1 MVNKKKVSTAS
12 EAINAVLQEVGL
24 NAPTFAKNIGV
35 NYQRVYDIQA
45 GRVKKINSEI
55 VRKIREKYPRVNPNF
70 LYDYEYPVMME
81 PGAVPTPQPESVNDM
96 VDVAVQKIMATEEYQ
111 NRISNIS
118 NREKKVLEREER
130 LQSMQEN
137 IQKQMLNL
145 SEREKMLRAKEEELL
160 HLERSIMTREMN
172 ILRRENYLNGEDIK
186 KSGGVQTP
194 FDDSFLEL

>member
-1 MVNKKKVSTAS
+1 MIYKKKVSTAS

-70 LYDYEYPVMME
+70 LYDYEYPVMIE
-81 PGAVPTPQPESVNDM
+81 PGASPTPQPESVNDM

-145 SEREKMLRAKEEELL
+145 SEREKLLRAKEEELL
-160 HLERSIMTREMN
+160 HLERSIMSREMN
-172 ILRRENYLNGEDIK
+172 ILRRENFLDGKGIK
-186 KSGGVQTP
+186 KDGDIDSTFGG
-194 FDDSFLEL
+194 SF

>member
-1 MVNKKKVSTAS
+1 MIYKKKVSTAS

-81 PGAVPTPQPESVNDM
+81 PGAAPTPQPESVNDM

-111 NRISNIS
+111 NRISSIS

-145 SEREKMLRAKEEELL
+145 SEREKLLRAKEEELL
-160 HLERSIMTREMN
+160 HLERSIMSREMN
-172 ILRRENYLNGEDIK
+172 ILRRENFLDGKGIK
-186 KSGGVQTP
+186 KDGDIDSSFGG
-194 FDDSFLEL
+194 SF

>member
-35 NYQRVYDIQA
+35 SYQRVYDIQA

-81 PGAVPTPQPESVNDM
+81 PGAVPTPQPESVNDK
-96 VDVAVQKIMATEEYQ
+96 VDVAVQRIMATEEYQ

-194 FDDSFLEL
+194 FDDSFMEM

>member
-70 LYDYEYPVMME
+70 LYDYEYPVMIE
-81 PGAVPTPQPESVNDM
+81 PGASPTPQPESVNDM

-172 ILRRENYLNGEDIK
+172 ILRRENFLNGEDIK
-186 KSGGVQTP
+186 KSGGIQTP
-194 FDDSFLEL
+194 FDDSFQEL

>member
-1 MVNKKKVSTAS
+1 MIYKKKVSTAS

-118 NREKKVLEREER
+118 HREKKVLEREER
-130 LQSMQEN
+130 LQSL
-137 IQKQMLNL
+137 KVL
-145 SEREKMLRAKEEELL
+145 SKA
-160 HLERSIMTREMN
+160 
-172 ILRRENYLNGEDIK
+172 D
-186 KSGGVQTP
+186 
-194 FDDSFLEL
+194 

>member
-172 ILRRENYLNGEDIK
+172 ILRRENFLNGEDIK
-186 KSGGVQTP
+186 KSGGIQTP
-194 FDDSFLEL
+194 FDDSF

>member
-35 NYQRVYDIQA
+35 SYQRVYDIQA

-70 LYDYEYPVMME
+70 LYDYEYPVMIE
-81 PGAVPTPQPESVNDM
+81 PGASPTPQPESVNDM

-145 SEREKMLRAKEEELL
+145 SEREKLLRAKEEELL
-160 HLERSIMTREMN
+160 HLERSIMSREMN
-172 ILRRENYLNGEDIK
+172 ILRRENFLDGKGIK
-186 KSGGVQTP
+186 KDGDIDSTFSG
-194 FDDSFLEL
+194 SF

>member
-1 MVNKKKVSTAS
+1 MIYKKKVSTAS

-81 PGAVPTPQPESVNDM
+81 PGAAPTPQPESVNDM

-145 SEREKMLRAKEEELL
+145 SEREKLLRAKEEELL
-160 HLERSIMTREMN
+160 HLERSIMSREMN
-172 ILRRENYLNGEDIK
+172 ILRRENFLDGKGIK
-186 KSGGVQTP
+186 KDGDIDSTIGG
-194 FDDSFLEL
+194 SF

>member
-1 MVNKKKVSTAS
+1 MIYKKKVSTAS

-45 GRVKKINSEI
+45 GRVKQINSEI

-81 PGAVPTPQPESVNDM
+81 PGAAPTPQPESVNDM

-145 SEREKMLRAKEEELL
+145 SEREKLLRAKEEELL
-160 HLERSIMTREMN
+160 HLERSIMSREMN
-172 ILRRENYLNGEDIK
+172 ILRRENFLDGKGIK
-186 KSGGVQTP
+186 KDGDIDSTFGG
-194 FDDSFLEL
+194 SF

>member
-1 MVNKKKVSTAS
+1 MIYKKKVSTAS

-70 LYDYEYPVMME
+70 LYDYEYPVMIE
-81 PGAVPTPQPESVNDM
+81 PGASPTPQPESVNDM

-145 SEREKMLRAKEEELL
+145 SEREKLLRAKEEELL
-160 HLERSIMTREMN
+160 HLERSIMSREMN
-172 ILRRENYLNGEDIK
+172 ILRRENFLDGKGIK
-186 KSGGVQTP
+186 KDGDIDLTFGG
-194 FDDSFLEL
+194 SF

>member
-35 NYQRVYDIQA
+35 SYQRVYDIQA

-194 FDDSFLEL
+194 FDDSFMEM

>member
-70 LYDYEYPVMME
+70 LYDYEYPVMIE
-81 PGAVPTPQPESVNDM
+81 PGASPTPQPESVNDM

-145 SEREKMLRAKEEELL
+145 SEREKLLRAKEEELL
-160 HLERSIMTREMN
+160 HLERSIMSREMN
-172 ILRRENYLNGEDIK
+172 ILRRENFLDGKGIK
-186 KSGGVQTP
+186 KDGDIDSTFGG
-194 FDDSFLEL
+194 SF

>member
-81 PGAVPTPQPESVNDM
+81 PGAAPTPQPESVNDM

-145 SEREKMLRAKEEELL
+145 SEREKLLRAKEEELL
-160 HLERSIMTREMN
+160 HLERSIMSREMN
-172 ILRRENYLNGEDIK
+172 ILRRENFLEGKGIK
-186 KSGGVQTP
+186 KDGDIGSTFGG
-194 FDDSFLEL
+194 SF

>member
-1 MVNKKKVSTAS
+1 MIYKKKVSTAS

-81 PGAVPTPQPESVNDM
+81 PGAAPTPQPESVNDM

-118 NREKKVLEREER
+118 NREKKILEREER

-145 SEREKMLRAKEEELL
+145 SEREKLLRAKEEELL
-160 HLERSIMTREMN
+160 HLERSIMSREMN
-172 ILRRENYLNGEDIK
+172 ILRRENFLNGKGIK
-186 KSGGVQTP
+186 KDGDIDSTFGG
-194 FDDSFLEL
+194 SF

>member
-145 SEREKMLRAKEEELL
+145 SEREKLLRAKEEELL
-160 HLERSIMTREMN
+160 HLERSIMSREMN
-172 ILRRENYLNGEDIK
+172 ILRRENFLDGKGIK
-186 KSGGVQTP
+186 KDGDIDSTFGG
-194 FDDSFLEL
+194 SF

>member
-1 MVNKKKVSTAS
+1 MIYKKKVSTAS

-35 NYQRVYDIQA
+35 SYQRVYDIQA

-81 PGAVPTPQPESVNDM
+81 PGAAPTPQPESVNDM

-145 SEREKMLRAKEEELL
+145 SEREKLLRAKEEELL
-160 HLERSIMTREMN
+160 HLERSIMSREMN
-172 ILRRENYLNGEDIK
+172 ILRRENFLEGKGIK
-186 KSGGVQTP
+186 KDGDIDSTFGG
-194 FDDSFLEL
+194 SF

>member
-172 ILRRENYLNGEDIK
+172 ILRRENFLNGEDIK
-186 KSGGVQTP
+186 KSGVIQTP
-194 FDDSFLEL
+194 FDDSF

>member
-1 MVNKKKVSTAS
+1 MIYKKKVSTAS

-81 PGAVPTPQPESVNDM
+81 PGAAPTPQPESVNDM

-145 SEREKMLRAKEEELL
+145 SEREKLLRAKEEELL
-160 HLERSIMTREMN
+160 HLERSIMSREMN
-172 ILRRENYLNGEDIK
+172 ILRRENFLEGKGIK
-186 KSGGVQTP
+186 KDGDIDSTFGG
-194 FDDSFLEL
+194 SF

>member
-145 SEREKMLRAKEEELL
+145 SEREKMLREKEEELL

-172 ILRRENYLNGEDIK
+172 ILRRENFLNGEDIK
-186 KSGGVQTP
+186 KSGVTQTP
-194 FDDSFLEL
+194 FDDSF

>member
-35 NYQRVYDIQA
+35 SYQRVYDIQA

-96 VDVAVQKIMATEEYQ
+96 VDVAVQRIMATEEYQ

-194 FDDSFLEL
+194 FDDSFMEM

>member
-1 MVNKKKVSTAS
+1 MIYKKKVSTAS

-81 PGAVPTPQPESVNDM
+81 PGAAPTPQPESVNDM

-145 SEREKMLRAKEEELL
+145 SEREKLLRAKEEELL
-160 HLERSIMTREMN
+160 HLERSIMSREMN
-172 ILRRENYLNGEDIK
+172 ILRRENFLDGKGIK
-186 KSGGVQTP
+186 KDGDIDSTFGG
-194 FDDSFLEL
+194 SF

>member
-35 NYQRVYDIQA
+35 SYQRVYDIQA

-145 SEREKMLRAKEEELL
+145 SEREKMMRAKEEELL

>member
-118 NREKKVLEREER
+118 YREKKVLEREER

-194 FDDSFLEL
+194 FDDSF

>member
-35 NYQRVYDIQA
+35 SYQRVYDIQA

>member
-35 NYQRVYDIQA
+35 SYQRVYDIQA

-96 VDVAVQKIMATEEYQ
+96 VDVAVQRIMATEEYQ

>member
-172 ILRRENYLNGEDIK
+172 ILRRENFLNGEDIK

-194 FDDSFLEL
+194 FDDSF

>member
-81 PGAVPTPQPESVNDM
+81 PGAVPTPHPESVNDM

-145 SEREKMLRAKEEELL
+145 SEREKLLRAKEEELL
-160 HLERSIMTREMN
+160 HLERSIMSREMN
-172 ILRRENYLNGEDIK
+172 ILRRENFLDGKGIK
-186 KSGGVQTP
+186 KDGDIDSTFGG
-194 FDDSFLEL
+194 SF

>member
-35 NYQRVYDIQA
+35 SYQRVYDIQA

-96 VDVAVQKIMATEEYQ
+96 VDVAVQRIMATEEYQ

-145 SEREKMLRAKEEELL
+145 SEREKLLRAKEEELL
-160 HLERSIMTREMN
+160 HLERSIMSREMN
-172 ILRRENYLNGEDIK
+172 ILRRENFLDGKGIK
-186 KSGGVQTP
+186 KDGDIDSTFGG
-194 FDDSFLEL
+194 SF

>member
-1 MVNKKKVSTAS
+1 MIYKKKVSTAS

-35 NYQRVYDIQA
+35 SYQRVYDIQA

-172 ILRRENYLNGEDIK
+172 ILRRENFLNGEDIK
-186 KSGGVQTP
+186 KSGVIQTP
-194 FDDSFLEL
+194 FDDSF

>member
-96 VDVAVQKIMATEEYQ
+96 VDVAVQRIMATEEYQ

-145 SEREKMLRAKEEELL
+145 SEREKMLSAKEEELL

-186 KSGGVQTP
+186 KCGGVQTP
-194 FDDSFLEL
+194 FDDSF